1 MKRKI
6 VVSLMIL
13 MFPMLVGCQKETMTL
28 KIDSVTVEYGSSI
41 SVKAEDYLKNEK
53 DFLDKVEVAV
63 NAENEK
69 DKKYPPKGE
78 YELLLKHDD
87 NIEKVKVIVKDTI
100 APKLEVK
107 DKYTIEYNSKLDQKE
122 LKATDLSKTTVTL
135 DDSKVNYKKA
145 GTYKATVIAK
155 DESNNET
162 KKEIEIVVKEEKKKE
177 QATTEKKN
185 NSSNPQNSNK
195 KPNSSNTQ
203 KPSSG
208 GNTPPNTTQLSAKAS
223 REAFDLI
230 NKERAKLGMPLA
242 VWDSECERIA
252 LLRAKE
258 LLKDCSHN
266 GFDKFQSSNHKLG
279 ECIAWG
285 YSSAGGVVKGWMDS
299 KGHRNALMEETRTKL
314 AVARCGD
321 KWVAVNSW

>member
-100 APKLEVK
+100 APKLEIK

-122 LKATDLSKTTVTL
+122 LKATDLSKTTITL

-145 GTYKATVIAK
+145 GTYKATVVAK

-162 KKEIEIVVKEEKKKE
+162 KKEIEIIVKEEKKE
-177 QATTEKKN
+177 QTEKKSN
-185 NSSNPQNSNK
+185 PSSSSKSKNSSSSSSTSAKSSQKSNSN
-195 KPNSSNTQ
+195 SS
-203 KPSSG
+203 SSKSNKYSDVG
-208 GNTPPNTTQLSAKAS
+208 VGDSIEVPVDPDSYIEIENGNGS
-223 REAFDLI
+223 
-230 NKERAKLGMPLA
+230 
-242 VWDSECERIA
+242 
-252 LLRAKE
+252 
-258 LLKDCSHN
+258 
-266 GFDKFQSSNHKLG
+266 
-279 ECIAWG
+279 AWG
-285 YSSAGGVVKGWMDS
+285 GSFEPPK
-299 KGHRNALMEETRTKL
+299 
-314 AVARCGD
+314 
-321 KWVAVNSW
+321 SWYDDLYGN

>member
-100 APKLEVK
+100 APKLEIK

-155 DESNNET
+155 DDSNNET
-162 KKEIEIVVKEEKKKE
+162 KKEIEIVVKEEKKETPTKKSNSNGS
-177 QATTEKKN
+177 TTRNNTSSSSSSSKKSNSN
-185 NSSNPQNSNK
+185 NSSSQ
-195 KPNSSNTQ
+195 
-203 KPSSG
+203 SSG
-208 GNTPPNTTQLSAKAS
+208 SGGVGVGDSIEVPVDPDSYIEFNGGGNS
-223 REAFDLI
+223 
-230 NKERAKLGMPLA
+230 
-242 VWDSECERIA
+242 
-252 LLRAKE
+252 
-258 LLKDCSHN
+258 
-266 GFDKFQSSNHKLG
+266 
-279 ECIAWG
+279 AWG
-285 YSSAGGVVKGWMDS
+285 GSFDVP
-299 KGHRNALMEETRTKL
+299 E
-314 AVARCGD
+314 
-321 KWVAVNSW
+321 SWYNDYYNK

>member
-100 APKLEVK
+100 APKLEIK
-107 DKYTIEYNSKLDQKE
+107 DKYTIEYNSKLGQKE

-162 KKEIEIVVKEEKKKE
+162 KKEIEIIVKEEKKE
-177 QATTEKKN
+177 QTEKKSN
-185 NSSNPQNSNK
+185 PSSSSKSKNSSSSSSTSAKSSQKSNSN
-195 KPNSSNTQ
+195 SS
-203 KPSSG
+203 SSKSNKYSDVGVGDSIEVPVDPDSYIEFNGG
-208 GNTPPNTTQLSAKAS
+208 GNS
-223 REAFDLI
+223 
-230 NKERAKLGMPLA
+230 
-242 VWDSECERIA
+242 
-252 LLRAKE
+252 
-258 LLKDCSHN
+258 
-266 GFDKFQSSNHKLG
+266 
-279 ECIAWG
+279 AWG
-285 YSSAGGVVKGWMDS
+285 GSFDAP
-299 KGHRNALMEETRTKL
+299 E
-314 AVARCGD
+314 
-321 KWVAVNSW
+321 SWYNDYYNK

>member
-28 KIDSVTVEYGSSI
+28 KTDSVTVEYGSSI

-69 DKKYPPKGE
+69 DKEYPPKGE

-162 KKEIEIVVKEEKKKE
+162 KKEIEIVVKEEKKE
-177 QATTEKKN
+177 QTEKKSN
-185 NSSNPQNSNK
+185 SANSSSSAKGKSSSSSSSSSK
-195 KPNSSNTQ
+195 KSNSSSSSSLN
-203 KPSSG
+203 PSDSQDLKSTVDENSYSEIMG
-208 GNTPPNTTQLSAKAS
+208 GNGS
-223 REAFDLI
+223 
-230 NKERAKLGMPLA
+230 
-242 VWDSECERIA
+242 
-252 LLRAKE
+252 
-258 LLKDCSHN
+258 
-266 GFDKFQSSNHKLG
+266 
-279 ECIAWG
+279 AWG
-285 YSSAGGVVKGWMDS
+285 GKFEMPDGYYD
-299 KGHRNALMEETRTKL
+299 
-314 AVARCGD
+314 
-321 KWVAVNSW
+321 

>member
-162 KKEIEIVVKEEKKKE
+162 KKEIEIVVKEEKKE
-177 QATTEKKN
+177 QTEKKSN
-185 NSSNPQNSNK
+185 SANSSSSAKGKSSSSSSSSSK
-195 KPNSSNTQ
+195 KSNSSSSSSLN
-203 KPSSG
+203 PSDSQDLKSTVDENSYSEIMG
-208 GNTPPNTTQLSAKAS
+208 GNGS
-223 REAFDLI
+223 
-230 NKERAKLGMPLA
+230 
-242 VWDSECERIA
+242 
-252 LLRAKE
+252 
-258 LLKDCSHN
+258 
-266 GFDKFQSSNHKLG
+266 
-279 ECIAWG
+279 AWG
-285 YSSAGGVVKGWMDS
+285 GKFEMPDGYYD
-299 KGHRNALMEETRTKL
+299 
-314 AVARCGD
+314 
-321 KWVAVNSW
+321 

>member
-100 APKLEVK
+100 APKLEIK

-122 LKATDLSKTTVTL
+122 LKATDLSKTTITL

-145 GTYKATVIAK
+145 GTYKATVVAK

-162 KKEIEIVVKEEKKKE
+162 KKEIEIIVKEEKKE
-177 QATTEKKN
+177 QTEKKSN
-185 NSSNPQNSNK
+185 PSSSSKSKNSSSSSSTSGKSSQKS
-195 KPNSSNTQ
+195 NSS
-203 KPSSG
+203 KSSSG
-208 GNTPPNTTQLSAKAS
+208 SSDSSSIKKNDDGSYSVPVDPDSYYEFNDGANYSYGGGGNLELPP
-223 REAFDLI
+223 E
-230 NKERAKLGMPLA
+230 
-242 VWDSECERIA
+242 
-252 LLRAKE
+252 
-258 LLKDCSHN
+258 
-266 GFDKFQSSNHKLG
+266 
-279 ECIAWG
+279 WG
-285 YSSAGGVVKGWMDS
+285 Y
-299 KGHRNALMEETRTKL
+299 
-314 AVARCGD
+314 
-321 KWVAVNSW
+321 

>member
-28 KIDSVTVEYGSSI
+28 KTDSVTVEYGSSI

-100 APKLEVK
+100 APKLEIK

-135 DDSKVNYKKA
+135 DDSKVNYKKT

-162 KKEIEIVVKEEKKKE
+162 KKEIEIVVKEEKKE
-177 QATTEKKN
+177 TPTKKSNTGSSSSSSQSKKSSSKGSSSANSSQKSNSN
-185 NSSNPQNSNK
+185 NSSSQ
-195 KPNSSNTQ
+195 
-203 KPSSG
+203 SSG
-208 GNTPPNTTQLSAKAS
+208 SGGVGVGDSIEVPVDPDSYIEFNGGGNS
-223 REAFDLI
+223 
-230 NKERAKLGMPLA
+230 
-242 VWDSECERIA
+242 
-252 LLRAKE
+252 
-258 LLKDCSHN
+258 
-266 GFDKFQSSNHKLG
+266 
-279 ECIAWG
+279 AWG
-285 YSSAGGVVKGWMDS
+285 GSFDVP
-299 KGHRNALMEETRTKL
+299 E
-314 AVARCGD
+314 
-321 KWVAVNSW
+321 SWYNDYYNK

>member
-100 APKLEVK
+100 APKLEIK

-155 DESNNET
+155 DDSNNET
-162 KKEIEIVVKEEKKKE
+162 KKEIEIVVKEEKKE
-177 QATTEKKN
+177 TPTKKSN
-185 NSSNPQNSNK
+185 TGSSSSSAKGKSSSSSSSSSKKSNSSSSSSLNPSDSQDLKSTVDENSY
-195 KPNSSNTQ
+195 SEIM
-203 KPSSG
+203 G
-208 GNTPPNTTQLSAKAS
+208 GNGS
-223 REAFDLI
+223 
-230 NKERAKLGMPLA
+230 
-242 VWDSECERIA
+242 
-252 LLRAKE
+252 
-258 LLKDCSHN
+258 
-266 GFDKFQSSNHKLG
+266 
-279 ECIAWG
+279 AWG
-285 YSSAGGVVKGWMDS
+285 GKFEMPDGYYD
-299 KGHRNALMEETRTKL
+299 
-314 AVARCGD
+314 
-321 KWVAVNSW
+321 

>member
-13 MFPMLVGCQKETMTL
+13 MFSMLVGCQKETMTL

-100 APKLEVK
+100 APKLEIK
-107 DKYTIEYNSKLDQKE
+107 DKYTIEYNSKLGQKE

-162 KKEIEIVVKEEKKKE
+162 KKEIEIVVKEEKKE
-177 QATTEKKN
+177 TPTKKSN
-185 NSSNPQNSNK
+185 TGSSSSSAKGKSSSSSSSSSKKSNSSSSSSLNPSDSQDLKSTVDENSY
-195 KPNSSNTQ
+195 SEIM
-203 KPSSG
+203 G
-208 GNTPPNTTQLSAKAS
+208 GNGS
-223 REAFDLI
+223 
-230 NKERAKLGMPLA
+230 
-242 VWDSECERIA
+242 
-252 LLRAKE
+252 
-258 LLKDCSHN
+258 
-266 GFDKFQSSNHKLG
+266 
-279 ECIAWG
+279 AWG
-285 YSSAGGVVKGWMDS
+285 GKFEMPDGYYD
-299 KGHRNALMEETRTKL
+299 
-314 AVARCGD
+314 
-321 KWVAVNSW
+321 

>member
-28 KIDSVTVEYGSSI
+28 KTDSVTVEYGSSI

-100 APKLEVK
+100 APKLEIK

-135 DDSKVNYKKA
+135 DDSKVNYKKT

-162 KKEIEIVVKEEKKKE
+162 KKEIEIVVKEEKKE
-177 QATTEKKN
+177 QTEKKSN
-185 NSSNPQNSNK
+185 SANSSSSAKGKSSSSSSSSSK
-195 KPNSSNTQ
+195 KSNSSSSSSLN
-203 KPSSG
+203 PSDSQDLKSTVDENSYSEIMG
-208 GNTPPNTTQLSAKAS
+208 GNGS
-223 REAFDLI
+223 
-230 NKERAKLGMPLA
+230 
-242 VWDSECERIA
+242 
-252 LLRAKE
+252 
-258 LLKDCSHN
+258 
-266 GFDKFQSSNHKLG
+266 
-279 ECIAWG
+279 AWG
-285 YSSAGGVVKGWMDS
+285 GKFEMPDGYYD
-299 KGHRNALMEETRTKL
+299 
-314 AVARCGD
+314 
-321 KWVAVNSW
+321 

>member
-100 APKLEVK
+100 APKLEIK

-122 LKATDLSKTTVTL
+122 LKANDLSKTEISL

-145 GTYKATVIAK
+145 GMYKAVVIAK
-155 DESNNET
+155 DSSDNET
-162 KKEIEIVVKEEKKKE
+162 KKEIEIVVKEEKKE
-177 QATTEKKN
+177 TTTKKSNSNGSTTRNNTSSSSSSSKKSNSN
-185 NSSNPQNSNK
+185 NSSSQ
-195 KPNSSNTQ
+195 
-203 KPSSG
+203 SSG
-208 GNTPPNTTQLSAKAS
+208 SGGVGVGDSIEVPVDPDSYIEFNGGGNS
-223 REAFDLI
+223 
-230 NKERAKLGMPLA
+230 
-242 VWDSECERIA
+242 
-252 LLRAKE
+252 
-258 LLKDCSHN
+258 
-266 GFDKFQSSNHKLG
+266 
-279 ECIAWG
+279 AWG
-285 YSSAGGVVKGWMDS
+285 GSFDAP
-299 KGHRNALMEETRTKL
+299 E
-314 AVARCGD
+314 
-321 KWVAVNSW
+321 SWYNDYYNK

>member
-28 KIDSVTVEYGSSI
+28 KTDSVTVEYGSSI

-69 DKKYPPKGE
+69 DKEYPSKGE

-100 APKLEVK
+100 APKLEIK

-155 DESNNET
+155 DDSNNET

-195 KPNSSNTQ
+195 KPNSSNTS
-203 KPSSG
+203 KPNS
-208 GNTPPNTTQLSAKAS
+208 NNTTGTTTQSTSKIS
-223 REAFDLI
+223 MEAVNLI
-230 NKERAKLGMPLA
+230 NAERKKLGLNTLTYSS
-242 VWDSECERIA
+242 DLGNIA
-252 LLRAKE
+252 LKRAKE
-258 LLKDCSHN
+258 ITIDFSHD
-266 GFDKFQSSNHKLG
+266 GLDKYDPNYSIG
-279 ECIAWG
+279 ECIAYG
-285 YSSAGGVVKGWMDS
+285 YTSSSGVVKGWMNS
-299 KGHRNALMEETRTKL
+299 KGHKNTLMREKRQSI
-314 AVARCGD
+314 AVAYYGD
-321 KWVAVNSW
+321 RWVALVQ

>member
-100 APKLEVK
+100 APKLEIK

-155 DESNNET
+155 DDSNNET
-162 KKEIEIVVKEEKKKE
+162 KKEIEIVVKEEKKE
-177 QATTEKKN
+177 TPTKKSN
-185 NSSNPQNSNK
+185 TGSSSSSAKGKSSSSSSSSSKKSNSSSSSSLNPSDSQDLTSTVDENSY
-195 KPNSSNTQ
+195 SEIM
-203 KPSSG
+203 G
-208 GNTPPNTTQLSAKAS
+208 GNGS
-223 REAFDLI
+223 
-230 NKERAKLGMPLA
+230 
-242 VWDSECERIA
+242 
-252 LLRAKE
+252 
-258 LLKDCSHN
+258 
-266 GFDKFQSSNHKLG
+266 
-279 ECIAWG
+279 AWG
-285 YSSAGGVVKGWMDS
+285 GKFEMPDGYYD
-299 KGHRNALMEETRTKL
+299 
-314 AVARCGD
+314 
-321 KWVAVNSW
+321 

>member
-69 DKKYPPKGE
+69 DKEYPPKGE

-100 APKLEVK
+100 APKLEIK
-107 DKYTIEYNSKLDQKE
+107 DKYTIEYNSKLGQKE

-162 KKEIEIVVKEEKKKE
+162 KKEIEIVVKEEKKE
-177 QATTEKKN
+177 TTTKKSNSNGSTTRNNTSSSSSSSKKSNSN
-185 NSSNPQNSNK
+185 NSSSQ
-195 KPNSSNTQ
+195 
-203 KPSSG
+203 SSG
-208 GNTPPNTTQLSAKAS
+208 SGGVGVGDSIEVPVDPDSYIEFNGGGNS
-223 REAFDLI
+223 
-230 NKERAKLGMPLA
+230 
-242 VWDSECERIA
+242 
-252 LLRAKE
+252 
-258 LLKDCSHN
+258 
-266 GFDKFQSSNHKLG
+266 
-279 ECIAWG
+279 AWG
-285 YSSAGGVVKGWMDS
+285 GSFDAP
-299 KGHRNALMEETRTKL
+299 E
-314 AVARCGD
+314 
-321 KWVAVNSW
+321 SWYNDYYNK

>member
-100 APKLEVK
+100 APKLEIK

-135 DDSKVNYKKA
+135 DDSKVNYKKT

-162 KKEIEIVVKEEKKKE
+162 KKEIEIVVKEEKKE
-177 QATTEKKN
+177 QTEKKSN
-185 NSSNPQNSNK
+185 SANSSSSAKGKSSSSSSSSSK
-195 KPNSSNTQ
+195 KSNSSSSSSLN
-203 KPSSG
+203 PSDSQDLKSTVDENSYSEIMG
-208 GNTPPNTTQLSAKAS
+208 GNGS
-223 REAFDLI
+223 
-230 NKERAKLGMPLA
+230 
-242 VWDSECERIA
+242 
-252 LLRAKE
+252 
-258 LLKDCSHN
+258 
-266 GFDKFQSSNHKLG
+266 
-279 ECIAWG
+279 AWG
-285 YSSAGGVVKGWMDS
+285 GKFEMPDGYYD
-299 KGHRNALMEETRTKL
+299 
-314 AVARCGD
+314 
-321 KWVAVNSW
+321 

>member
-100 APKLEVK
+100 APKLEIK

-135 DDSKVNYKKA
+135 DDSKVNYKK
-145 GTYKATVIAK
+145 
-155 DESNNET
+155 
-162 KKEIEIVVKEEKKKE
+162 
-177 QATTEKKN
+177 
-185 NSSNPQNSNK
+185 
-195 KPNSSNTQ
+195 
-203 KPSSG
+203 
-208 GNTPPNTTQLSAKAS
+208 
-223 REAFDLI
+223 
-230 NKERAKLGMPLA
+230 
-242 VWDSECERIA
+242 
-252 LLRAKE
+252 
-258 LLKDCSHN
+258 
-266 GFDKFQSSNHKLG
+266 
-279 ECIAWG
+279 
-285 YSSAGGVVKGWMDS
+285 
-299 KGHRNALMEETRTKL
+299 
-314 AVARCGD
+314 
-321 KWVAVNSW
+321 

>member
-100 APKLEVK
+100 APKLEIK

-155 DESNNET
+155 DDSNNET
-162 KKEIEIVVKEEKKKE
+162 KKEIEIVVKEEKKE
-177 QATTEKKN
+177 QTEKKSN
-185 NSSNPQNSNK
+185 SANSSSSAKGKSSSSSSSSSK
-195 KPNSSNTQ
+195 KSNSSSSSSLN
-203 KPSSG
+203 PSDSQDLKSTVDENSYSEIMG
-208 GNTPPNTTQLSAKAS
+208 GNGS
-223 REAFDLI
+223 
-230 NKERAKLGMPLA
+230 
-242 VWDSECERIA
+242 
-252 LLRAKE
+252 
-258 LLKDCSHN
+258 
-266 GFDKFQSSNHKLG
+266 
-279 ECIAWG
+279 AWG
-285 YSSAGGVVKGWMDS
+285 GKFEMPDGYYD
-299 KGHRNALMEETRTKL
+299 
-314 AVARCGD
+314 
-321 KWVAVNSW
+321 

>member
-100 APKLEVK
+100 APKLEIK

-122 LKATDLSKTTVTL
+122 LKANDLSKTEISL

-145 GTYKATVIAK
+145 GMYKAVVIAK
-155 DESNNET
+155 DSSDNET
-162 KKEIEIVVKEEKKKE
+162 KKEIEIVVKEEKKETPTKKSNSNGS
-177 QATTEKKN
+177 TTRNNTSSSSSSSKKSNSN
-185 NSSNPQNSNK
+185 NSSSQ
-195 KPNSSNTQ
+195 
-203 KPSSG
+203 SSG
-208 GNTPPNTTQLSAKAS
+208 SGGVGVGDSIEVPVDPDSYIEFNGGGNS
-223 REAFDLI
+223 
-230 NKERAKLGMPLA
+230 
-242 VWDSECERIA
+242 
-252 LLRAKE
+252 
-258 LLKDCSHN
+258 
-266 GFDKFQSSNHKLG
+266 
-279 ECIAWG
+279 AWG
-285 YSSAGGVVKGWMDS
+285 GSFDAP
-299 KGHRNALMEETRTKL
+299 E
-314 AVARCGD
+314 
-321 KWVAVNSW
+321 SWYNDYYNK

>member
-100 APKLEVK
+100 APKLEIK

-155 DESNNET
+155 DDSNNET
-162 KKEIEIVVKEEKKKE
+162 KKEIEIVVKEEKKE
-177 QATTEKKN
+177 QTEKKSN
-185 NSSNPQNSNK
+185 SANSSSSAKGKSSSSSSSSSK
-195 KPNSSNTQ
+195 KSNSSSSSSLN
-203 KPSSG
+203 PSDSQVLKSTVDENSYGEIMG
-208 GNTPPNTTQLSAKAS
+208 GNGS
-223 REAFDLI
+223 
-230 NKERAKLGMPLA
+230 
-242 VWDSECERIA
+242 
-252 LLRAKE
+252 
-258 LLKDCSHN
+258 
-266 GFDKFQSSNHKLG
+266 
-279 ECIAWG
+279 AWG
-285 YSSAGGVVKGWMDS
+285 GKFELPDGYYD
-299 KGHRNALMEETRTKL
+299 
-314 AVARCGD
+314 
-321 KWVAVNSW
+321 

>member
-28 KIDSVTVEYGSSI
+28 KTDSVTVEYGSSI

-100 APKLEVK
+100 APKLEIK

-162 KKEIEIVVKEEKKKE
+162 KKEIEIVVKEEKKE
-177 QATTEKKN
+177 TPTKKSN
-185 NSSNPQNSNK
+185 TGSSSSSAKGKSSSSSSSSSKKSNSSSSSSLNPSDSQDLKSTVDENSYGEIM
-195 KPNSSNTQ
+195 
-203 KPSSG
+203 G
-208 GNTPPNTTQLSAKAS
+208 GNGS
-223 REAFDLI
+223 
-230 NKERAKLGMPLA
+230 
-242 VWDSECERIA
+242 
-252 LLRAKE
+252 
-258 LLKDCSHN
+258 
-266 GFDKFQSSNHKLG
+266 
-279 ECIAWG
+279 AWG
-285 YSSAGGVVKGWMDS
+285 GKFEMPDGYYD
-299 KGHRNALMEETRTKL
+299 
-314 AVARCGD
+314 
-321 KWVAVNSW
+321 

>member
-53 DFLDKVEVAV
+53 DFLDKIEVAV

-69 DKKYPPKGE
+69 DKEYPPKGE

-100 APKLEVK
+100 APKLEIK

-122 LKATDLSKTTVTL
+122 LKATDLSKTTITL
-135 DDSKVNYKKA
+135 DDSKVNYKKT

-162 KKEIEIVVKEEKKKE
+162 KKEIEIVVKEEKKE
-177 QATTEKKN
+177 QTEKKSN
-185 NSSNPQNSNK
+185 SANSSSSAKGKSSSSSSSSSK
-195 KPNSSNTQ
+195 KSNSSSSSSLN
-203 KPSSG
+203 PSDSQDLKSTVDENSYSEIMG
-208 GNTPPNTTQLSAKAS
+208 GNGS
-223 REAFDLI
+223 
-230 NKERAKLGMPLA
+230 
-242 VWDSECERIA
+242 
-252 LLRAKE
+252 
-258 LLKDCSHN
+258 
-266 GFDKFQSSNHKLG
+266 
-279 ECIAWG
+279 AWG
-285 YSSAGGVVKGWMDS
+285 GKFEMPDGYYD
-299 KGHRNALMEETRTKL
+299 
-314 AVARCGD
+314 
-321 KWVAVNSW
+321 

>member
-100 APKLEVK
+100 APKLEIK
-107 DKYTIEYNSKLDQKE
+107 NKYTIEYNSKLDQKE
-122 LKATDLSKTTVTL
+122 LKATDLSKTTITL

-162 KKEIEIVVKEEKKKE
+162 KKEIEIVVKEEKKE
-177 QATTEKKN
+177 TTTKKSNSNGSTTRNNTSSSSSSSKKSNSN
-185 NSSNPQNSNK
+185 NSSSQ
-195 KPNSSNTQ
+195 
-203 KPSSG
+203 SSG
-208 GNTPPNTTQLSAKAS
+208 SGGVGVGDSIEVPVDPDSYIEFNGGGNS
-223 REAFDLI
+223 
-230 NKERAKLGMPLA
+230 
-242 VWDSECERIA
+242 
-252 LLRAKE
+252 
-258 LLKDCSHN
+258 
-266 GFDKFQSSNHKLG
+266 
-279 ECIAWG
+279 AWG
-285 YSSAGGVVKGWMDS
+285 GSFDAP
-299 KGHRNALMEETRTKL
+299 E
-314 AVARCGD
+314 
-321 KWVAVNSW
+321 SWYNDYYNK

>member
-69 DKKYPPKGE
+69 DKEYPPKGE

-100 APKLEVK
+100 APKLDIK
-107 DKYTIEYNSKLDQKE
+107 DKYEVEYNSKLDQKE
-122 LKATDLSKTTVTL
+122 LKANDLSKTEISL

-145 GTYKATVIAK
+145 GMYKAVVIAK
-155 DESNNET
+155 DSSDNET
-162 KKEIEIVVKEEKKKE
+162 KKEIEIVVKEEKKE
-177 QATTEKKN
+177 TTTKKSN
-185 NSSNPQNSNK
+185 TGSSSSSSQSKKSSSKGSSSANSSQKSNSN
-195 KPNSSNTQ
+195 SS
-203 KPSSG
+203 SSKSNKYSDVGVGDSIEVPVDPDSYIEFNGG
-208 GNTPPNTTQLSAKAS
+208 GNS
-223 REAFDLI
+223 
-230 NKERAKLGMPLA
+230 
-242 VWDSECERIA
+242 
-252 LLRAKE
+252 
-258 LLKDCSHN
+258 
-266 GFDKFQSSNHKLG
+266 
-279 ECIAWG
+279 AWG
-285 YSSAGGVVKGWMDS
+285 GSFDAP
-299 KGHRNALMEETRTKL
+299 E
-314 AVARCGD
+314 
-321 KWVAVNSW
+321 SWYNDYYNK

>member
-100 APKLEVK
+100 APKLEIK
-107 DKYTIEYNSKLDQKE
+107 DKYTI
-122 LKATDLSKTTVTL
+122 
-135 DDSKVNYKKA
+135 
-145 GTYKATVIAK
+145 
-155 DESNNET
+155 
-162 KKEIEIVVKEEKKKE
+162 
-177 QATTEKKN
+177 
-185 NSSNPQNSNK
+185 
-195 KPNSSNTQ
+195 
-203 KPSSG
+203 
-208 GNTPPNTTQLSAKAS
+208 
-223 REAFDLI
+223 
-230 NKERAKLGMPLA
+230 
-242 VWDSECERIA
+242 
-252 LLRAKE
+252 
-258 LLKDCSHN
+258 
-266 GFDKFQSSNHKLG
+266 
-279 ECIAWG
+279 
-285 YSSAGGVVKGWMDS
+285 
-299 KGHRNALMEETRTKL
+299 
-314 AVARCGD
+314 
-321 KWVAVNSW
+321 

>member
-28 KIDSVTVEYGSSI
+28 KTDSVTVEYGSSI

-107 DKYTIEYNSKLDQKE
+107 DKYTIEYNSKLDQKK

-162 KKEIEIVVKEEKKKE
+162 KKEIEIVVKEEKKE
-177 QATTEKKN
+177 TPTKKSN
-185 NSSNPQNSNK
+185 TGSSSSSAKGKSSSSSSSSSKKSNSSSSSSLNPSDSQDLKSTVDENSY
-195 KPNSSNTQ
+195 SEIM
-203 KPSSG
+203 G
-208 GNTPPNTTQLSAKAS
+208 GNGS
-223 REAFDLI
+223 
-230 NKERAKLGMPLA
+230 
-242 VWDSECERIA
+242 
-252 LLRAKE
+252 
-258 LLKDCSHN
+258 
-266 GFDKFQSSNHKLG
+266 
-279 ECIAWG
+279 AWG
-285 YSSAGGVVKGWMDS
+285 GKFEMPDGYYD
-299 KGHRNALMEETRTKL
+299 
-314 AVARCGD
+314 
-321 KWVAVNSW
+321 

>member
-28 KIDSVTVEYGSSI
+28 KTDSVTVEYGSSI

-100 APKLEVK
+100 APKLEIK

-162 KKEIEIVVKEEKKKE
+162 KKEIEIVVKEEKKE
-177 QATTEKKN
+177 QTEKKSN
-185 NSSNPQNSNK
+185 SANSSSSAKGKSSSSSSSSSK
-195 KPNSSNTQ
+195 KSNSSSSSSLN
-203 KPSSG
+203 PSDSQDLKSTVDENSYSEIMG
-208 GNTPPNTTQLSAKAS
+208 GNGS
-223 REAFDLI
+223 
-230 NKERAKLGMPLA
+230 
-242 VWDSECERIA
+242 
-252 LLRAKE
+252 
-258 LLKDCSHN
+258 
-266 GFDKFQSSNHKLG
+266 
-279 ECIAWG
+279 AWG
-285 YSSAGGVVKGWMDS
+285 GKFEMPDGYYD
-299 KGHRNALMEETRTKL
+299 
-314 AVARCGD
+314 
-321 KWVAVNSW
+321 

>member
-13 MFPMLVGCQKETMTL
+13 MFLMLVGCQKETMTL

-100 APKLEVK
+100 APKLEIK

-135 DDSKVNYKKA
+135 DDSKVNYKKT

-162 KKEIEIVVKEEKKKE
+162 KKEIEIVVKEEKKE
-177 QATTEKKN
+177 QTEKKSN
-185 NSSNPQNSNK
+185 SANSSSSAKGKSSSSSSSSSK
-195 KPNSSNTQ
+195 KSNSSSSSSLN
-203 KPSSG
+203 PSDSQDLKSTVDENSYSEIMG
-208 GNTPPNTTQLSAKAS
+208 GNGS
-223 REAFDLI
+223 
-230 NKERAKLGMPLA
+230 
-242 VWDSECERIA
+242 
-252 LLRAKE
+252 
-258 LLKDCSHN
+258 
-266 GFDKFQSSNHKLG
+266 
-279 ECIAWG
+279 AWG
-285 YSSAGGVVKGWMDS
+285 GKFEMPDGYYD
-299 KGHRNALMEETRTKL
+299 
-314 AVARCGD
+314 
-321 KWVAVNSW
+321 

>member
-100 APKLEVK
+100 APKLEIK
-107 DKYTIEYNSKLDQKE
+107 DKYTIEYNSKLGQKE

-162 KKEIEIVVKEEKKKE
+162 KKEIEIIVKEEKKE
-177 QATTEKKN
+177 QTEKKSN
-185 NSSNPQNSNK
+185 SANSSSSAKGKSSSSSSSSSK
-195 KPNSSNTQ
+195 KSNSSSSSSLN
-203 KPSSG
+203 PSDSQDLKSTVDENSYSEIMG
-208 GNTPPNTTQLSAKAS
+208 GNGS
-223 REAFDLI
+223 
-230 NKERAKLGMPLA
+230 
-242 VWDSECERIA
+242 
-252 LLRAKE
+252 
-258 LLKDCSHN
+258 
-266 GFDKFQSSNHKLG
+266 
-279 ECIAWG
+279 AWG
-285 YSSAGGVVKGWMDS
+285 GKFEMPDGYYD
-299 KGHRNALMEETRTKL
+299 
-314 AVARCGD
+314 
-321 KWVAVNSW
+321 

>member
-28 KIDSVTVEYGSSI
+28 KTDSVTVEYGSSI

-155 DESNNET
+155 DDSNNET
-162 KKEIEIVVKEEKKKE
+162 KKEIEIVVKEEKKE
-177 QATTEKKN
+177 QTEKKSN
-185 NSSNPQNSNK
+185 SVNSSSSAKGKSSSSSSSSSK
-195 KPNSSNTQ
+195 KSNSSSSSSLN
-203 KPSSG
+203 PSDSQDLKSTVDENSYSEIMG
-208 GNTPPNTTQLSAKAS
+208 GNGS
-223 REAFDLI
+223 
-230 NKERAKLGMPLA
+230 
-242 VWDSECERIA
+242 
-252 LLRAKE
+252 
-258 LLKDCSHN
+258 
-266 GFDKFQSSNHKLG
+266 
-279 ECIAWG
+279 AWG
-285 YSSAGGVVKGWMDS
+285 GKFEMPDGYYD
-299 KGHRNALMEETRTKL
+299 
-314 AVARCGD
+314 
-321 KWVAVNSW
+321 

>member
-69 DKKYPPKGE
+69 DKEYPPKGE

-100 APKLEVK
+100 APKLEIK

-155 DESNNET
+155 DDSNNET
-162 KKEIEIVVKEEKKKE
+162 KKEIEIVVKEEKKE
-177 QATTEKKN
+177 TPTKKSN
-185 NSSNPQNSNK
+185 TGSSSSSSQSKKSSSKGSSSANSSQKSNSN
-195 KPNSSNTQ
+195 SS
-203 KPSSG
+203 SSKSNKYSDVGVGDSIEVPVDPDSYIEFNGG
-208 GNTPPNTTQLSAKAS
+208 GNS
-223 REAFDLI
+223 
-230 NKERAKLGMPLA
+230 
-242 VWDSECERIA
+242 
-252 LLRAKE
+252 
-258 LLKDCSHN
+258 
-266 GFDKFQSSNHKLG
+266 
-279 ECIAWG
+279 AWG
-285 YSSAGGVVKGWMDS
+285 GSF
-299 KGHRNALMEETRTKL
+299 EPPE
-314 AVARCGD
+314 
-321 KWVAVNSW
+321 SWYNDYYNK

>member
-100 APKLEVK
+100 APKLEIK

-122 LKATDLSKTTVTL
+122 LKATDLSKTTITL

-145 GTYKATVIAK
+145 GTYKATVIVK

-162 KKEIEIVVKEEKKKE
+162 KKEIEIVVKEEKKE
-177 QATTEKKN
+177 QTEKKSN
-185 NSSNPQNSNK
+185 SANSSSSAKGKSSSSSSSSSK
-195 KPNSSNTQ
+195 KSNSSSSSSLN
-203 KPSSG
+203 PSDSQDLKSTVDENSYSEIMG
-208 GNTPPNTTQLSAKAS
+208 GNGS
-223 REAFDLI
+223 
-230 NKERAKLGMPLA
+230 
-242 VWDSECERIA
+242 
-252 LLRAKE
+252 
-258 LLKDCSHN
+258 
-266 GFDKFQSSNHKLG
+266 
-279 ECIAWG
+279 AWG
-285 YSSAGGVVKGWMDS
+285 GKFEMPDGYYD
-299 KGHRNALMEETRTKL
+299 
-314 AVARCGD
+314 
-321 KWVAVNSW
+321 

>member
-28 KIDSVTVEYGSSI
+28 KTDSVTVEYGSSI

-100 APKLEVK
+100 APKLEIK

-135 DDSKVNYKKA
+135 DDSKVNYKKT

-162 KKEIEIVVKEEKKKE
+162 KKEIEIVVKEEKKE
-177 QATTEKKN
+177 TPTKKSN
-185 NSSNPQNSNK
+185 TGSSSSSAKGKSSSSSSSSSKKSNSSSSSSLNPSDSQDLKSTVDENSYGEIM
-195 KPNSSNTQ
+195 
-203 KPSSG
+203 G
-208 GNTPPNTTQLSAKAS
+208 GNGS
-223 REAFDLI
+223 
-230 NKERAKLGMPLA
+230 
-242 VWDSECERIA
+242 
-252 LLRAKE
+252 
-258 LLKDCSHN
+258 
-266 GFDKFQSSNHKLG
+266 
-279 ECIAWG
+279 AWG
-285 YSSAGGVVKGWMDS
+285 GKFEMPDGYYD
-299 KGHRNALMEETRTKL
+299 
-314 AVARCGD
+314 
-321 KWVAVNSW
+321 

>member
-100 APKLEVK
+100 APKLEIK

-122 LKATDLSKTTVTL
+122 LKATDLSKTTITL

-155 DESNNET
+155 DDSNNET
-162 KKEIEIVVKEEKKKE
+162 KKEIEIVVKEEKKE
-177 QATTEKKN
+177 QTEKKSN
-185 NSSNPQNSNK
+185 SANSSSSAKGKSSSSSSSSSK
-195 KPNSSNTQ
+195 KSNSSSSSSLN
-203 KPSSG
+203 PSDSQDLKSTVDENSYSEIMG
-208 GNTPPNTTQLSAKAS
+208 GNGS
-223 REAFDLI
+223 
-230 NKERAKLGMPLA
+230 
-242 VWDSECERIA
+242 
-252 LLRAKE
+252 
-258 LLKDCSHN
+258 
-266 GFDKFQSSNHKLG
+266 
-279 ECIAWG
+279 AWG
-285 YSSAGGVVKGWMDS
+285 GKFEMPDGYYD
-299 KGHRNALMEETRTKL
+299 
-314 AVARCGD
+314 
-321 KWVAVNSW
+321 

>member
-69 DKKYPPKGE
+69 DKEYPPKGE

-100 APKLEVK
+100 APKLEIK

-122 LKATDLSKTTVTL
+122 LKATDLSKTTITL
-135 DDSKVNYKKA
+135 DDSKVNYKKT

-155 DESNNET
+155 DERNNET
-162 KKEIEIVVKEEKKKE
+162 KKEIEIIVKEEKKE
-177 QATTEKKN
+177 QTEKKSN
-185 NSSNPQNSNK
+185 PSSSSQSKNSSSSSSTSAKSSQKSNSN
-195 KPNSSNTQ
+195 SS
-203 KPSSG
+203 SSKSNKYSDVG
-208 GNTPPNTTQLSAKAS
+208 VGDSIEVPVDPDSYIEIENGNGS
-223 REAFDLI
+223 
-230 NKERAKLGMPLA
+230 
-242 VWDSECERIA
+242 
-252 LLRAKE
+252 
-258 LLKDCSHN
+258 
-266 GFDKFQSSNHKLG
+266 
-279 ECIAWG
+279 AWG
-285 YSSAGGVVKGWMDS
+285 GSFEPPK
-299 KGHRNALMEETRTKL
+299 
-314 AVARCGD
+314 
-321 KWVAVNSW
+321 SWYDDLYGN

>member
-100 APKLEVK
+100 APKLEIK
-107 DKYTIEYNSKLDQKE
+107 DKYTIEYNSKLGQKE

-155 DESNNET
+155 DDSNNET
-162 KKEIEIVVKEEKKKE
+162 KKEIEIVVKEEKKE
-177 QATTEKKN
+177 QTEKKSN
-185 NSSNPQNSNK
+185 SANSSSSAKGKSSSSSSSSSK
-195 KPNSSNTQ
+195 KSNSSSSSSLN
-203 KPSSG
+203 PSDSQDLKSTVDENSYSEIMG
-208 GNTPPNTTQLSAKAS
+208 GNGS
-223 REAFDLI
+223 
-230 NKERAKLGMPLA
+230 
-242 VWDSECERIA
+242 
-252 LLRAKE
+252 
-258 LLKDCSHN
+258 
-266 GFDKFQSSNHKLG
+266 
-279 ECIAWG
+279 AWG
-285 YSSAGGVVKGWMDS
+285 GKFEMPDGYYD
-299 KGHRNALMEETRTKL
+299 
-314 AVARCGD
+314 
-321 KWVAVNSW
+321 

>member
-100 APKLEVK
+100 APKLEIK

-135 DDSKVNYKKA
+135 DDSKVNYKKT

-162 KKEIEIVVKEEKKKE
+162 KKEIEIIVKEEKKE
-177 QATTEKKN
+177 QTEKKSN
-185 NSSNPQNSNK
+185 PSSSSKSKNSSSSSSTSAKSSQKSNSNSSSSK
-195 KPNSSNTQ
+195 SNKYSDVGVGDSIEVPVDPDSYIEFNEGSNSAW
-203 KPSSG
+203 SG
-208 GNTPPNTTQLSAKAS
+208 GTDMPQSWYD
-223 REAFDLI
+223 DLYG
-230 NKERAKLGMPLA
+230 N
-242 VWDSECERIA
+242 
-252 LLRAKE
+252 
-258 LLKDCSHN
+258 
-266 GFDKFQSSNHKLG
+266 
-279 ECIAWG
+279 
-285 YSSAGGVVKGWMDS
+285 
-299 KGHRNALMEETRTKL
+299 
-314 AVARCGD
+314 
-321 KWVAVNSW
+321 